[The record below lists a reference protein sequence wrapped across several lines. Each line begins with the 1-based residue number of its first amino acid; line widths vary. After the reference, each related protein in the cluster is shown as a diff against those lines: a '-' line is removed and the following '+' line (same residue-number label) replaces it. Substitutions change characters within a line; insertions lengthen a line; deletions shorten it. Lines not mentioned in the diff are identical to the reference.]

1 MTGPP
6 AQHEEEIDN
15 IRNIQKDFIE
25 NQEPQK
31 VADEI
36 DLRGVEEMSMNEL
49 KEVIKEAAMEEVE
62 LDKSEKLVT
71 PPKPATVS
79 PAIENAIDKVRHIRQ
94 YLQFICAFKCKI
106 DSIVNR

>member
-1 MTGPP
+1 MSGPP

-25 NQEPQK
+25 NQEPPK
-31 VADEI
+31 MTDAV
-36 DLRGVEEMSMNEL
+36 DLRAVEEMSMKEM

-79 PAIENAIDKVRHIRQ
+79 PAIENAIDKVRHIRHN
-94 YLQFICAFKCKI
+94 LQFFCAFKCKI
-106 DSIVNR
+106 DKFINR